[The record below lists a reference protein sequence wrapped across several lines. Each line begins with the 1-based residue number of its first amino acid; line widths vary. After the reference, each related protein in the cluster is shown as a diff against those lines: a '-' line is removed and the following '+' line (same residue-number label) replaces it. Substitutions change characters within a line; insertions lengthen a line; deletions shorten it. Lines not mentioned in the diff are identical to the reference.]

1 MVVSNSIKVFFIGCR
16 VTYPKHVAFATL
28 GSMNTTDLGHP
39 KLVAIEGDRESLERE
54 ALAALIFDEPR
65 YRELKQRL
73 FEQPRPRLRV
83 IESCACADSIEP
95 VVLIP

>member
-1 MVVSNSIKVFFIGCR
+1 M
-16 VTYPKHVAFATL
+16 TYPKRVAFATL

-73 FEQPRPRLRV
+73 FEQPQPKLRV
-83 IESCACADSIEP
+83 IEFCARADSSEP